1 MTGDLPAYAYIPGQT
16 PRHAEGSFDPLR
28 VTARAGMGAEQLSRC
43 AAWRTGL
50 TYLEAGFNWEA
61 HELMEPVWMALPE
74 GSNERRLVQMMIQLA
89 NASLKA
95 RMERPRAVLRL
106 CVSVSSVAAGLPDDV
121 FQRFGVSRSEV
132 VSRVERLVEWANR
145 DVDYAK

>member
-1 MTGDLPAYAYIPGQT
+1 MTQDLPAYAYVPGQT
-16 PRHAEGSFDPLR
+16 SRHAEGSFDPLQ
-28 VTARAGMGAEQLSRC
+28 VTARPGMSVEQLSRC
-43 AAWRTGL
+43 AAWHAGL
-50 TYLEAGFNWEA
+50 TYLEAGFHWEA

-74 GSNERRLVQMMIQLA
+74 GSDERRLVQMMIQLA

-106 CVSVSSVAAGLPDDV
+106 CDSVEGVVVGLPDDV

-145 DVDYAK
+145 DVNYAK